1 MLLGSYKL
9 KVAAKTWKRDSY
21 GLFDYE
27 STNCT
32 YQDIS
37 IQNLGKLSRVNHE
50 LKYINVTSQPDLPS
64 NKESPESPA
73 QAGDDLVRII
83 ETNNGIKISSEPSTR
98 DSNQLWT
105 VLHNNSAEKDC
116 SLRVGDEV
124 KFGRVRF
131 KVTQIKVAQAKNI
144 QKHNKR
150 SIIDSLKEHMQMTQD
165 ALANHNTSQKSAKNS
180 TAEGLCKIC
189 LYDKS
194 EEEHDPL
201 ISPCNC
207 IGSVK
212 FVHLKCMQNWVKSKL
227 NMQQNKN
234 IVTIFWKN
242 LQCELCKTSL
252 PINFQHNG
260 ENLCLIPFDN
270 RISGSYI
277 MMESFSKEK
286 NSTGIHLI
294 DLSNNQHFKIGRGH
308 DCDLKISDISVSRVH
323 AIMVVS
329 KEKISLKDNNSKF
342 GTLILRRDP
351 IVLNPENLKTQW
363 LQCGR
368 TLFRFTLKKP
378 WLAYLPCISSVFT
391 SNNHQNSHSTK
402 HQKGTQ
408 EEETMIRCTSE
419 EDLKKEFMLP
429 N

>member
-37 IQNLGKLSRVNHE
+37 IPNLGKLARVNHE
-50 LKYINVTSQPDLPS
+50 LKYINFTSQVDAPPTKDVSENPQPVA
-64 NKESPESPA
+64 E
-73 QAGDDLVRII
+73 DLVRIL
-83 ETNNGIKISSEPSTR
+83 ETNDGIKISTEASNR

-116 SLRVGDEV
+116 SLNVGDEV

-131 KVTQIKVAQAKNI
+131 KVTQIKVAQAKNH

-165 ALANHNTSQKSAKNS
+165 ALADYSAAKSVKSS
-180 TAEGLCKIC
+180 TADGLCKIC
-189 LYDKS
+189 LCDKS
-194 EEEHDPL
+194 EEENDPL
-201 ISPCNC
+201 ISPCKC
-207 IGSVK
+207 TGSVR

-252 PINFQHNG
+252 PINFDHHGQ
-260 ENLCLIPFDN
+260 NLCLIPFDN
-270 RISGSYI
+270 KISGSYI

-286 NSTGIHLI
+286 NSTGIHII

-323 AIMVVS
+323 AIMVIS

-342 GTLILRRDP
+342 GTLILRKAP
-351 IVLNPENLKTQW
+351 IILNPENLKTQW
-363 LQCGR
+363 FQCGR

-378 WLAYLPCISSVFT
+378 WLAYLPCIGSAFT
-391 SNNHQNSHSTK
+391 SKNNQESNTTKTKNS
-402 HQKGTQ
+402 Q
-408 EEETMIRCTSE
+408 EEETMIRCASE
-419 EDLKKEFMLP
+419 EDLKKDFMLQ